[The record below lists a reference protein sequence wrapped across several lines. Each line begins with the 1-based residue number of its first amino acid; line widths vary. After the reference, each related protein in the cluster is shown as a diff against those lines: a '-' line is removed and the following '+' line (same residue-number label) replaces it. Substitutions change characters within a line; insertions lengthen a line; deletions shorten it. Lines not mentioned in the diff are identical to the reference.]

1 MRYYMRRTSR
11 GQQIVQ
17 CHLSNPLPASCLK
30 QPWAWV
36 TPSPFHRTECIRFTD
51 WAYMFA
57 EWDTSTTSS
66 CSANRDKIFWSNLGR
81 GYAGHTR
88 MRSWDYGMIDT
99 TENAKGY
106 SWYTT
111 LKTMKVGK
119 TKLATKL
126 SDSKLA
132 STPTSLVLQLPL
144 GVLMKAEHLHTT
156 VAVEGLFKS
165 RVRIH

>member
-1 MRYYMRRTSR
+1 
-11 GQQIVQ
+11 
-17 CHLSNPLPASCLK
+17 
-30 QPWAWV
+30 
-36 TPSPFHRTECIRFTD
+36 
-51 WAYMFA
+51 
-57 EWDTSTTSS
+57 
-66 CSANRDKIFWSNLGR
+66 
-81 GYAGHTR
+81 
-88 MRSWDYGMIDT
+88 
-99 TENAKGY
+99 
-106 SWYTT
+106 
-111 LKTMKVGK
+111 MKVGK